1 MKDRI
6 IELAE
11 EYICNTGMSVFLTG
25 KAGTGKTTFLK
36 HIVETTAKRHV
47 VVAPTGVAAV
57 NAGGVTIHSF
67 FQLPLCPYLPDVKE
81 LVTEYQ
87 MPEAKRQLRKEK
99 LEIIR
104 TLDLIIIDEISMVRA
119 DLLDAIDDVLRKVRH
134 DPRPFGGVQML
145 MIGDIQQL
153 PPVLTDAERPYFQQ
167 VYPSPYF
174 FDAKVMSRLKYVT
187 IELQTIYRQK
197 DADFVRVLNNVRDGN
212 FDNFT
217 SQSLSSR
224 LKIGFEP
231 DRKDNGWIRLC
242 THNAAA
248 DLINRS
254 RLRELNSR
262 EYSFDAELDGI
273 FPENNA
279 PAEMKL
285 RLKEGAQVMFI
296 RNDRQGRYYN
306 GKTGVITEIGSD
318 SGIIVTDSD
327 GQEINVEKEKWEN
340 IRYEI
345 DPKDGEIKPIVQGT
359 FSQYPLRLAWAI
371 TIHKSQGLTF
381 DRVIIDAAAAFS
393 FGQVYVALSRCRT
406 LEGIVLSSPI
416 SNSCVFGNE
425 SVSGFCSTIPEAD
438 TVEAALDG
446 ERQNYYFS
454 QLRECFDLRSLRIS
468 MERVERIFQNDI
480 RKFSPKQAAIFSK
493 LTSEICELSSV
504 SEKFCAQISRIE
516 ASSGGN
522 TCDAYLNERTHKA
535 ASYFTEHLSN
545 VVSQLPEML
554 AIDID
559 NKETAKRLK
568 ENGHDLLTE
577 AGIRLQCFTLFRDDE
592 FSVKAYHKCKVDTI
606 LNSMKTDLKPKKRRK
621 PGRATEVIDLPFE
634 SEHDIYLENRH
645 PELVETLTEW
655 RRVQCRKQEV
665 PAYIILSQKTLLGI
679 ADAAPRTQKALMA
692 VHGFGKAKWEQFGEE
707 LLELIADNVIW

>member
-119 DLLDAIDDVLRKVRH
+119 DLLDAIDNVLRKVRH

-187 IELQTIYRQK
+187 IELQTIYRQQ

-231 DRKDNGWIRLC
+231 DRKDTGWIRLC

-248 DLINRS
+248 DRINRS

-262 EYSFDAELDGI
+262 EYSFDAELDGL

-306 GKTGVITEIGSD
+306 GKTGIITEID
-318 SGIIVTDSD
+318 STIGITVTDSD

-454 QLRECFDLRSLRIS
+454 QLRECFDLRLLRIS
-468 MERVERIFQNDI
+468 MERVESIFQNDI
-480 RKFSPKQAAIFSK
+480 RKFSPKQAANFSK

-535 ASYFTEHLSN
+535 ASYFIEHLSN

-577 AGIRLQCFTLFRDDE
+577 AGIRLQCFTLFRNDE

-621 PGRATEVIDLPFE
+621 PGRATEVIDSPFE

>member
-6 IELAE
+6 VELAE
-11 EYICNTGMSVFLTG
+11 EYICNTSMSVFLTG

-36 HIVETTAKRHV
+36 HIVENTAKRHV
-47 VVAPTGVAAV
+47 VLAPTGVAAV

-81 LVTEYQ
+81 LITEYQ

-119 DLLDAIDDVLRKVRH
+119 DLLDAIDNVLRKVRH

-187 IELQTIYRQK
+187 IELQTIYRQQ

-262 EYSFDAELDGI
+262 EYSFDAELDGL

-306 GKTGVITEIGSD
+306 GKTGIITEID
-318 SGIIVTDSD
+318 STIGITVTDSD

-446 ERQNYYFS
+446 ERQNYYFN

-468 MERVERIFQNDI
+468 MERVESIFQNDI
-480 RKFSPKQAAIFSK
+480 RKFSPKQAANFSK

-577 AGIRLQCFTLFRDDE
+577 AGIRLQCFTLFRNDE
-592 FSVKAYHKCKVDTI
+592 LSVKAYHKCKVDTI

-621 PGRATEVIDLPFE
+621 PGRATEVIDSPFE